1 MSLFLSLLPALVM
14 ITLVIISRKVVLSLS
29 VGIVLAA
36 LIISNW
42 KIIDTIVF
50 LFEDFM
56 GIITSLDWY
65 LPILGFVIFIGAITS
80 LLTLIGSVQAF
91 AGWSVSKVK
100 NPIAAQT
107 LTWLLGLI
115 ICIDDY
121 LNTLVIGE
129 VSKPVTDKYK
139 ISRAKL
145 SYIIDS
151 TSAPVVILMPIST
164 WGAYIISEIADNF
177 DNTGFSE
184 YSGFSG
190 FVRSVPYQ
198 FYPLAAIFMVLL
210 VIRFNILIGPM
221 KKFEHQADQ
230 GEDTS
235 KIDVVEKVDVG
246 ELKPKKASHWSL
258 ITTMGVLIFMT
269 LFTMYIMSGFKFSG
283 IFDVDITIPLF
294 IGGLSAF
301 LTALF
306 FAFYYREIPTAN
318 ILKTSGKG
326 MLGMIRTAVV
336 ILILAWMVGN
346 AIKGL
351 ETGDKIADYVM
362 RVQFSQALLP
372 IVMFVIAGGIA
383 FSTGTSWGA
392 FAILLPI
399 AIPIANTSAA
409 HLMPVM
415 IAAVLGGAVF
425 GDHASPVSDTTVL
438 SATGAQSTVH
448 SHFISQL
455 PYAAATALIAA
466 IGYLFY
472 GFTSSLILTYLLLMI
487 LLVGFVYI
495 NRYLKRKN
503 QSHEPFV

>member
-1 MSLFLSLLPALVM
+1 MELFLSLLPALVM

-29 VGIVLAA
+29 VGIILAA
-36 LIISNW
+36 LIISKWN
-42 KIIDTIVF
+42 IIETF
-50 LFEDFM
+50 LYLIDDFLS
-56 GIITSLDWY
+56 IITSFDWY

-91 AGWSVSKVK
+91 ASWSVSKVK

-107 LTWLLGLI
+107 LTWMLGLI

-129 VSKPVTDKYK
+129 VSKPVTDKYN

-177 DNTGFSE
+177 DKTGFST

-198 FYPLAAIFMVLL
+198 FYPLVTILMVFL
-210 VIRFNILIGPM
+210 VIRFNVLFGPM
-221 KKFEHQADQ
+221 KKFEDQADS
-230 GEDTS
+230 GNDLS
-235 KIDVVEKVDVG
+235 KIDVIETVDTG
-246 ELKPKKASHWSL
+246 KITPKKATHWSL
-258 ITTMGVLIFMT
+258 IITMIVLIFMT
-269 LFTMYIMSGFKFSG
+269 IFTMYMMSGFKVSE
-283 IFDVDITIPLF
+283 IFNVDITIPLF
-294 IGGLSAF
+294 IGGLSSF
-301 LTALF
+301 LTAL
-306 FAFYYREIPTAN
+306 AFGLFYKEFPTSK
-318 ILKTSGKG
+318 ILSTSGKG
-326 MLGMIRTAVV
+326 MLGMMKTAVV

-351 ETGDKIADYVM
+351 ETGDKIADFVM
-362 RVQFSQALLP
+362 RVNFSNTLLP
-372 IVMFVIAGGIA
+372 FIMFAIAGAIA

-399 AIPIANTSAA
+399 AIPISNTSAP
-409 HLMPVM
+409 HLMPIM

-425 GDHASPVSDTTVL
+425 GDHSSPVSDTTVL

-448 SHFISQL
+448 AHFISQL
-455 PYAAATALIAA
+455 PYAVSSALIAA

-472 GFTSSLILTYLLLMI
+472 GITGHLVLTYLVLLIMLSI
-487 LLVGFVYI
+487 FIYVTIITKKKKSTF
-495 NRYLKRKN
+495 
-503 QSHEPFV
+503 